1 MLSDTLGCKGSG
13 MRYRALACDYD
24 ETIAWKGCVSALT
37 ANAIESVR
45 DSGRKLILVTGR
57 ELDELI
63 QVFPRIDLF
72 DRVVAENG
80 ALLYRPDTR
89 AQRLLADPPPK
100 EFVRELAKR
109 LTDLSVGRVLV
120 ATRHPHETVAA
131 ELIRELGLDQ
141 QIIFNKGAV
150 MILPAGVNK
159 ATGLSVVLEELGLT
173 SHNVV
178 GIGDAENDLAFLEQ
192 CGCSVA
198 VGNALEAIKE
208 KVDWVT
214 SGDNGSGVVEL
225 CRALVAT
232 DLETALE

>member
-1 MLSDTLGCKGSG
+1 

-24 ETIAWKGCVSALT
+24 GTIASEGRVSTLT
-37 ANAIESVR
+37 ANAIKSVR

-57 ELDELI
+57 ELDDLI
-63 QVFPRIDLF
+63 KIFPRIDLF

-100 EFVRELAKR
+100 NFVRELTKR
-109 LTDLSVGRVLV
+109 GAVDVSVGRVIV
-120 ATRHPHETVAA
+120 ATRCPHEMTAI
-131 ELIRELGLDQ
+131 EIIRELGLEL

-150 MILPAGVNK
+150 MILPASVNK
-159 ATGLSVVLEELGLT
+159 ATGLNAALEELGLI
-173 SHNVV
+173 SQSVV
-178 GIGDAENDLAFLEQ
+178 GIGDAENDHAFLAQ

-198 VGNALEAIKE
+198 VGNALEAIKRE
-208 KVDWVT
+208 VDWVT
-214 SGDNGSGVVEL
+214 KGANGYGTVEL

-232 DLETALE
+232 DLESLGKAPLLDKSSA